1 MSYKLNKNKMSYYLF
16 MMVISI
22 AMIIVVFLGD
32 GFKLGSILK
41 WIMYIICFF
50 VFIGNLCYYIKSLR
64 KRNFRD

>member
-1 MSYKLNKNKMSYYLF
+1 MSYYLF

-41 WIMYIICFF
+41 WIVCIIWFF
-50 VFIGNLCYYIKSLR
+50 VFI
-64 KRNFRD
+64 

>member
-1 MSYKLNKNKMSYYLF
+1 

-41 WIMYIICFF
+41 WIVCIIWFF

-64 KRNFRD
+64 KRNFKD